1 MLIRH
6 DLPPENY
13 LADET
18 DYPAVFPL
26 FDNEKMKDS
35 VATGL
40 NF

>member
-6 DLPPENY
+6 NIKPKNY

-26 FDNEKMKDS
+26 FDNGKIKDS
-35 VATGL
+35 VVTI
-40 NF
+40 NR